1 MRKKEQKGYAAVLK
15 RFLQINRA
23 SVPGFIMAV
32 LFLCV
37 SMALQAGISL
47 CTGEL
52 LDCVGAGQMD
62 IFFRFVS
69 VLCGLQLLKLFAGYQ
84 VNYRV
89 SNLSETCIRRMRSY
103 TYSHISGA
111 GMLWLDNKKLGDI
124 ISRVNGDLNAMVEAV
139 NTFLTWEISDFVNFI
154 VSSAVCFILNWKL
167 SLISFCIIPVIGYL
181 QFISGKPI
189 ASLEQKRS
197 EAEGRVG
204 AVFMDFI
211 GGLSVSRAFGAE
223 REIEKKYEA
232 QVDESVKAN
241 EKSFVM
247 EFILFPLQMLMN
259 FAPMLC
265 IAGLGSYF
273 VMDGQMTLGGLLS
286 YIMIANGAFGAI
298 SGLSWQVRDIYN
310 TVGIANRI
318 FEIWEVEQEPK
329 GGIVTEKGT
338 GVPVRFERVAFGY
351 GEELEIL
358 HGIDFQV
365 EQGEQVAL
373 VGTSGS
379 GKSTIMKLLAGF
391 YDQTSGKIVVY
402 GHEREAWNTEALRKQ
417 IAYVGQDAFLFPGT
431 IRSNVLL
438 GREGAAK
445 EEADIVLEAVGLG
458 ELDADAEIGERG
470 VMLSGGQRQRV
481 CIARALLKDASLI
494 LLDEPTSALDTE
506 SEYQVQ
512 EALKRLQSGKTTIMI
527 AHRLSAIHNVD
538 RIICIDEGIIAEQ
551 GTHEELMKKNG
562 VYRALYEN
570 QVREEHNDAE

>member
-1 MRKKEQKGYAAVLK
+1 MREKEQKGYGAVLR
-15 RFLQINRA
+15 RFLQINAA
-23 SVPGFIMAV
+23 SLPGFVAAV
-32 LFLCV
+32 LFLCI
-37 SMALQAGISL
+37 SMILQAGISL

-52 LDCVGAGQMD
+52 LDCVSTGRMER
-62 IFFRFVS
+62 FFQVVA
-69 VLCGLQLLKLFAGYQ
+69 VLCLLQLWKLFFGYQ

-89 SNLSETCIRRMRSY
+89 SHLSELCIRRMRSY
-103 TYSHISGA
+103 TYSRISGA
-111 GMLWLDNKKLGDI
+111 SMRWMDNKKLGDI

-139 NTFLTWEISDFVNFI
+139 HTFLTWEISDLVNFI
-154 VSSAVCFILNWKL
+154 VSSAACFILNWKL

-189 ASLEQKRS
+189 ASLGQKRS
-197 EAEGRVG
+197 EADGQVG
-204 AVFMDFI
+204 AVFMDFV
-211 GGLSVSRAFGAE
+211 GGLSVSKAFGTE
-223 REIEKKYEA
+223 QEIEKKFEKE
-232 QVDESVKAN
+232 VNKSVRAS

-265 IAGLGSYF
+265 IIGFGAYF
-273 VMDGQMTLGGLLS
+273 VMEEQLTLGGLLS
-286 YIMIANGAFGAI
+286 YIMIASGAFGAI

-318 FEIWEVEQEPK
+318 FEIWDVEQESK
-329 GGIVTEKGT
+329 GGSVTEKGT
-338 GVPVRFERVAFGY
+338 GLPVCFEQTVFGY
-351 GEELEIL
+351 GSGVEIL
-358 HGIDFQV
+358 HTINFRV
-365 EQGEQVAL
+365 ETGEQVAL
-373 VGTSGS
+373 VGASGS

-391 YDQTSGKIVVY
+391 YDPNDGKIMIF
-402 GHEREAWNTEALRKQ
+402 GHERRTWDTEALRKQ

-438 GREGAAK
+438 GREGAASDD
-445 EEADIVLEAVGLG
+445 ADFVLKAVGLG

-512 EALKRLQSGKTTIMI
+512 EALRRLTAGKTTIMI

-538 RIICIDEGIIAEQ
+538 RIICIENGMVAEQ
-551 GTHEELMKKNG
+551 GTHEELMQKNG

-570 QVREEHNDAE
+570 QIKEESGNAE

>member
-47 CTGEL
+47 CTGAL
-52 LDCVGAGQMD
+52 LDCVGAGKMD
-62 IFFRFVS
+62 IFFRFVA

-89 SNLSETCIRRMRSY
+89 SHLSETCIRRMRSY

-111 GMLWLDNKKLGDI
+111 GMRWLDNKKLGDI

-189 ASLEQKRS
+189 ASLGQKRS

-223 REIEKKYEA
+223 REIAKKYEA

-310 TVGIANRI
+310 TVGIAKRI
-318 FEIWEVEQEPK
+318 FESWEVEQEPK

-351 GEELEIL
+351 GEELQIL

-391 YDQTSGKIVVY
+391 YNQTSGKIVIY
-402 GHEREAWNTEALRKQ
+402 GHERE
-417 IAYVGQDAFLFPGT
+417 
-431 IRSNVLL
+431 
-438 GREGAAK
+438 
-445 EEADIVLEAVGLG
+445 
-458 ELDADAEIGERG
+458 
-470 VMLSGGQRQRV
+470 RQRV

-512 EALKRLQSGKTTIMI
+512 EALKRLQAGKTTIMI

-538 RIICIDEGIIAEQ
+538 RIICIDGGIISEQ

>member
-1 MRKKEQKGYAAVLK
+1 MREKEQKGYAAVLK

-23 SVPGFIMAV
+23 SVPGFIAAV

-52 LDCVGAGQMD
+52 LDCVSAGRMD
-62 IFFRFVS
+62 IFFRFVAA
-69 VLCGLQLLKLFAGYQ
+69 LCGLQLWKLFVGYQ

-89 SNLSETCIRRMRSY
+89 SHLSETCIRRMRSY

-111 GMLWLDNKKLGDI
+111 SMRWLDDKKLGDI

-167 SLISFCIIPVIGYL
+167 SLISFGIIPVIGYL
-181 QFISGKPI
+181 QFVSGKPI
-189 ASLEQKRS
+189 ASLGQKRS

-211 GGLSVSRAFGAE
+211 GGLSISKAFGAE
-223 REIEKKYEA
+223 REIAKKYEA

-241 EKSFVM
+241 EKSFVI
-247 EFILFPLQMLMN
+247 EFILFPLQMMMN
-259 FAPMLC
+259 FAPILC
-265 IAGLGSYF
+265 IVGFGAYF
-273 VMDGQMTLGGLLS
+273 VMEGQMTLGGLLS
-286 YIMIANGAFGAI
+286 YIMIASSAFNAV

-329 GGIVTEKGT
+329 GGSVMEKGT
-338 GVPVRFERVAFGY
+338 GVPVQFEQVAFGY

-365 EQGEQVAL
+365 RPGEQVAL
-373 VGTSGS
+373 VGASGS

-391 YDQTSGKIVVY
+391 YEQTAGKIVIY
-402 GHEREAWNTEALRKQ
+402 GHERREWSTEALRKQ

-438 GREGAAK
+438 GKEGAAK
-445 EEADIVLEAVGLG
+445 EEADLVLEAVGLK

-512 EALKRLQSGKTTIMI
+512 EALKRLTAGKTTIMI

-538 RIICIDEGIIAEQ
+538 RIICIDGGIISEQ